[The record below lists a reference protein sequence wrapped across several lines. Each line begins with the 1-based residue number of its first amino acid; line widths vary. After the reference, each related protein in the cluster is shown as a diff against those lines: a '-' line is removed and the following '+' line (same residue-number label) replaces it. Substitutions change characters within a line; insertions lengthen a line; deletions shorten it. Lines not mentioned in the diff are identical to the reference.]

1 MSQTGSHDQLQ
12 QPIMTKEMT
21 IALFRLMLWGLGVES
36 NRTRS
41 HCCCAECI
49 SLKSEFY
56 YALFTEDFPTDNL

>member
-12 QPIMTKEMT
+12 QPIVTKEMT

-36 NRTRS
+36 KRTRS
-41 HCCCAECI
+41 HCYCAECI

-56 YALFTEDFPTDNL
+56 YALLTEDFPTDNL